1 MSLKSKTYITRSPEE
16 TKGLAQKLLKDGAR
30 IFLLNG
36 QLGAGKST
44 FVRGLAQA
52 VGWTGEVQSPTFT
65 LMKEYPVT
73 AKDYQ
78 KKFDL
83 LMHVDLYRL
92 EDEPNPLPLDE
103 WVEHTRRILAVE
115 WPTQHWRLPGTVEI
129 NFTLLPDESR
139 QVEVIPLA

>member
-1 MSLKSKTYITRSPEE
+1 MSLKSKTYITHTPEE
-16 TKGLAQKLLKDGAR
+16 TKKLAQQLLKDGAR

-44 FVRGLAQA
+44 FVRGLAQSI
-52 VGWTGEVQSPTFT
+52 GWKGEVQSPTFT

-73 AKDYQ
+73 SAL
-78 KKFDL
+78 KKEFDV

-103 WVEHTRRILAVE
+103 WVEYPRRLLAIE
-115 WPTQHWRLPGTVEI
+115 WPTQQWRLPGAVEI

-139 QVEVIPLA
+139 EIEVIPLV

>member
-1 MSLKSKTYITRSPEE
+1 MSFKSKTYTTNSSEE
-16 TKGLAQKLLKDGAR
+16 TKELAQKLLKDGAR

-44 FVRGLAQA
+44 FVRGLAEA

-115 WPTQHWRLPGTVEI
+115 WPTRHWRLPGTVEI